1 MGLTRRQFLTLL
13 GGSTGA
19 AVLFQACGVPPE
31 ELLVESSYEMPEDM
45 VSGLDNWYATVD
57 AKSQVP
63 NGLVVRVMEG
73 RAKKIEGNIDY
84 PVNKGKHSSSCEA
97 SLQSLYHPDRIKAPL
112 LRVGSRGEGKY
123 EEISWENAIDRLS
136 SELKKLKDSGQS
148 SKMAFVTQP
157 LSHHLNLMVN
167 NFTTKFGGTHL
178 TQEPLEST
186 TLRKAIN
193 DVFGENKL
201 PDFDI
206 ENSDYILSFG
216 TDFLSTWVSPVQYS
230 YDYGEFRQGKDKR
243 GFLVQIDSRFSMTAA
258 NSDEWI
264 YVQPGTEGMLALSI
278 AQVIISEG
286 LANTDVIDKLTSNNK
301 NYLDNFAPS
310 KIASKISDPSQN
322 VEEVISKITQIA
334 RDFANSSNPL
344 AIGGGSA
351 GAHTN
356 GLSNLHNIYLL
367 NHLVGSVNNKGGIIF
382 NPEEPFFSKRPSTSA
397 VKSSFNDWT
406 KIVEE
411 LENGNLNVLLIH
423 GADPWY
429 GLPDSTG
436 FKQALT
442 GQNNGNA
449 NASLIVSFATIMD
462 DVSQMADLI
471 LPSHH
476 FLEDWGIST
485 PDPAPG
491 HQLIGFQQPVVRPYF
506 ENRGEHLGTKSFP
519 NILLSISK
527 DPNLNLNL
535 DFAGDTY
542 LDIIKTEAKEI
553 YKSGRGTVGLT
564 PTSNFSNFE
573 SFWNTALQHGFWQDL
588 NYTPKP
594 NPNLPAFPFDINISD
609 PSFSEINESQFYLIP
624 FASNSLGDGISN
636 SSLPWLQNLP
646 DPISTAV
653 WRTWVEINS
662 KEAKNMNIKE
672 GDIIK
677 ITSAH
682 GSIEAIAFP
691 NPATPPQVISIPLGQ
706 GHLSG
711 GRFSEKRGAN
721 VLSILAPFQT
731 FGTGALAWA
740 ATRVKIINTGKWR
753 RLPKFENDVSEFPTD
768 SEQHII
774 KITRYDT

>member
-1 MGLTRRQFLTLL
+1 MGLTRRQFLTLI

-57 AKSQVP
+57 AKSKVP

-84 PVNKGKHSSSCEA
+84 PVNKGKHSSNCEA
-97 SLQSLYHPDRIKAPL
+97 SLQSLYHPDRIKGPL
-112 LRVGSRGEGKY
+112 LRVGDRGDGKY

-157 LSHHLNLMVN
+157 MSQHLNLMVSD
-167 NFTTKFGGTHL
+167 FTTKFGGTHL

-186 TLRKAIN
+186 TLHKAIH

-216 TDFLSTWVSPVQYS
+216 ADFLSTWVSPVQYS
-230 YDYGEFRQGKDKR
+230 ADYGEFRQGKDKR

-264 YVQPGTEGMLALSI
+264 YVHPGTEGILALSI

-286 LANTDVIDKLTSNNK
+286 LGNSSIIDKLTNKDK

-310 KIASKISDPSQN
+310 KIASKISDPTQN
-322 VEEVISKITQIA
+322 IEEVVSKITQIA
-334 RDFANSSNPL
+334 RDFANSNNPL

-367 NHLVGSVNNKGGIIF
+367 NYLVGSVNKKGGIIF
-382 NPEEPFFSKRPSTSA
+382 NPDQAIFSKPPSTGDI
-397 VKSSFNDWT
+397 KSSFSDWT
-406 KIVEE
+406 KIVEK
-411 LENGNLNVLLIH
+411 LENGNLHILLIH

-436 FKQALT
+436 FKEALV
-442 GQNNGNA
+442 GQNNGYA
-449 NASLIVSFATIMD
+449 NTSLIVSFATIMD

-527 DPNLNLNL
+527 DPNLNLKL
-535 DFAGDTY
+535 GFEGDTY
-542 LDIIKTEAKEI
+542 LDIIKSEAKEI
-553 YKSGRGTVGLT
+553 FKSGRGTVGVT

-573 SFWNTALQHGFWQDL
+573 SFWNAALQHGFWQDL
-588 NYTPKP
+588 DYTPKT
-594 NPNLPAFPFDINISD
+594 NSNIPAFDINSPD
-609 PSFSEINESQFYLIP
+609 PSFSETNESQFYLIP

-662 KEAKNMNIKE
+662 SEAKKMNIKE
-672 GDIIK
+672 GDIVK
-677 ITSAH
+677 VTSEF

-691 NPATPPQVISIPLGQ
+691 NPATPPQVLSIPLGQ
-706 GHLSG
+706 GHLNG
-711 GRFSEKRGAN
+711 GRFAEKRGAN
-721 VLSILAPFQT
+721 VLSILAPKES
-731 FGTGALAWA
+731 GAGALAWA
-740 ATRVKIINTGKWR
+740 ATRVKMTNTGKWK

-768 SEQHII
+768 LDQHII